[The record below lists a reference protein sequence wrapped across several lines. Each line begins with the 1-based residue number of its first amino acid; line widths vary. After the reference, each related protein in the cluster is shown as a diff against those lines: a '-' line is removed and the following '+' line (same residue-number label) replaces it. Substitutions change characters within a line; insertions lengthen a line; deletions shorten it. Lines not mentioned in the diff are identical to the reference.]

1 MLSIFLFIVLLAHLT
16 SVLSTIDIIV
26 PNLRTG
32 IPETRPVSLNQM
44 IIFSKVIDKVKILL
58 IISQTI
64 SFKLD

>member
-32 IPETRPVSLNQM
+32 IPETRPVPLYLM